1 MLLEEVYRI
10 DKYLN
15 QMPDKKAVQNHH
27 KHHLGVKIKMSL
39 KIDGHR
45 LPL

>member
-15 QMPDKKAVQNHH
+15 QMPDKKAVQNHL
-27 KHHLGVKIKMSL
+27 HHLGVKIKMIL
-39 KIDGHR
+39 KIDGLR